1 MGSCDNPIGAENCSL
16 PFSYENDS
24 GIRSSS
30 HEVVPIPIL
39 KPILFPS
46 PLTCTSIED
55 FAYMDEDNQNMKSHE
70 TEPDYE
76 EIGIFYMLRRD
87 IFISSIFRFC

>member
-1 MGSCDNPIGAENCSL
+1 MGSCDNSIGANNCSL
-16 PFSYENDS
+16 PFNYENDTGNTS
-24 GIRSSS
+24 CS

-39 KPILFPS
+39 KPVLFPS

-55 FAYMDEDNQNMKSHE
+55 FAYMDEDIQNMKSHE

-76 EIGIFYMLRRD
+76 EIGT
-87 IFISSIFRFC
+87 FCMS